1 MFIAALF
8 TIAKTQKQPKCPS
21 IDQQKKKLWSIHTH
35 THRHTYAGII
45 QLLEKEILLF
55 VTIWIDL
62 ESIMLSEVSQ
72 TGGGWGKWELDEGD
86 QQAQT
91 FSYKVNKYN
100 GYNVQHDCS

>member
-8 TIAKTQKQPKCPS
+8 IIAKTQKQPECPS
-21 IDQQKKKLWSIHTH
+21 ADQQIKKLWSTHTH
-35 THRHTYAGII
+35 TQRHTYASIS

-55 VTIWIDL
+55 ATIWIDL

-86 QQAQT
+86 PQAQT
-91 FSYKVNKYN
+91 FSYKINKY
-100 GYNVQHDCS
+100 

>member
-1 MFIAALF
+1 M
-8 TIAKTQKQPKCPS
+8 S
-21 IDQQKKKLWSIHTH
+21 IDRLTEKEIVKYTHTHTHTH
-35 THRHTYAGII
+35 THRHTYADII

-91 FSYKVNKYN
+91 FSCKVNKY
-100 GYNVQHDCS
+100 